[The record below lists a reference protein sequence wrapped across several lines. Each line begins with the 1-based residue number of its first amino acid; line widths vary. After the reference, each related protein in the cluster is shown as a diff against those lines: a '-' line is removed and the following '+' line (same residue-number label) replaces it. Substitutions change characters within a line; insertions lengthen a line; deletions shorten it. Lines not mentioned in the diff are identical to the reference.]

1 MKITVYCGASVGNNL
16 AHQQATI
23 ELGKWIAEHQHTL
36 VYGGG
41 NAGLMGLLANTVLE
55 NGGEV
60 IGIMPTFLQERELAH
75 KGLTQMITVNS
86 MPERKS
92 KMIEL
97 GDAYIAL
104 AGGPGT
110 LEEIVEVISWAR
122 IGQNPN
128 PCILFN
134 SDGYYDDLKAF
145 FDNMVKQGFLTQADR
160 NKILFSDNL
169 VEIESFIQSYT
180 PPKVRVY

>member
-1 MKITVYCGASVGNNL
+1 MSGIIWLTNKRL
-16 AHQQATI
+16 

-41 NAGLMGLLANTVLE
+41 NEGLMGLLANTVLE

-110 LEEIVEVISWAR
+110 LEEIVEVIS
-122 IGQNPN
+122 
-128 PCILFN
+128 
-134 SDGYYDDLKAF
+134 
-145 FDNMVKQGFLTQADR
+145 
-160 NKILFSDNL
+160 
-169 VEIESFIQSYT
+169 
-180 PPKVRVY
+180 